1 MPQFNACASPCSAEA
16 AACTGG
22 ERCATGRWGMS
33 GVTSVRVEGK
43 GVCGRA
49 AMLKRRFRT
58 VHVENV
64 ARFAGAEAA
73 TRLRSCP

>member
-22 ERCATGRWGMS
+22 ERCATGAGACLVS
-33 GVTSVRVEGK
+33 QSVRVEGK

-73 TRLRSCP
+73 TRPRSCP